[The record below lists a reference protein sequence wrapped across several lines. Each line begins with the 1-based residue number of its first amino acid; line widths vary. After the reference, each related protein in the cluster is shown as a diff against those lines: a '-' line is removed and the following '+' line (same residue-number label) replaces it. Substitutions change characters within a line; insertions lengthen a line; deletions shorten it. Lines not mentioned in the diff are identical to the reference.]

1 MNEVN
6 ENNNYWTTVIEPSDK
21 PFNFGLRAVWEKRY
35 LLWLF
40 VKRDITV
47 QFKQTIFG
55 FAWYLISPLLS
66 TLIYVI
72 VFGRIAGIPTDGVPQ
87 PLFYLAGIC
96 LWGYYSKC
104 LTKVQNTFSGNTGLF
119 GKVYFPRLI
128 SPISVLFSQLVTFVI
143 QLLLFVVVYVFY
155 AISGIAAAPNVYL
168 LLSPLLILLIAGNAL
183 GLGLLFTSLTTKYR
197 DLNNFFNVFIQLWMY
212 ATPVVY
218 PLSVVTNPTLHTIM
232 QLNPLTPVF
241 EAFKYGALGVGE
253 FSWSWLTYSAGIT
266 LLLLIVGILL
276 FNKRQKR
283 FIDTI

>member
-6 ENNNYWTTVIEPSDK
+6 ENNYWTTVIEPQDK
-21 PFNFGLRAVWEKRY
+21 PFDLGLKAVWQKRY

-55 FAWYLISPLLS
+55 FAWYFLSPLMS

-72 VFGRIAGIPTDGVPQ
+72 VFGRIAGIPTDGIPQ

-96 LWGYYSKC
+96 LWGYYEKC
-104 LTKVQNTFSGNTGLF
+104 LSKVNETFTKNADLF

-128 SPISVLFSQLVTFVI
+128 SPLSVTVSQLLTFSI
-143 QLLLFVVVYVFY
+143 QLGLFLIVYVGYAIMGVHASPNWYLLLFPVF
-155 AISGIAAAPNVYL
+155 V
-168 LLSPLLILLIAGNAL
+168 LLIAGQAL
-183 GLGLLFTSLTTKYR
+183 GLGLIFASLTTKYR
-197 DLNNFFNVFIQLWMY
+197 DLRNFFTVFVQLWMY

-218 PLSVVTNPTLHTIM
+218 PMSFVTNPTLHTVM
-232 QLNPLTPVF
+232 QLNPLTPIF

-253 FSWSWLTYSAGIT
+253 FSWTWLSYSALFT
-266 LLLLIVGILL
+266 LVMLFISVIL
-276 FNKRQKR
+276 FNKKQKR

>member
-1 MNEVN
+1 MNE
-6 ENNNYWTTVIEPSDK
+6 NNYWTTVIEPSDK

-55 FAWYLISPLLS
+55 FAWYFISPLLS

-119 GKVYFPRLI
+119 GKVYFPRLV
-128 SPISVLFSQLVTFVI
+128 SPISVIFSQLVTFVI
-143 QLLLFVVVYVFY
+143 QLLLFVAVYVFY
-155 AISGIAAAPNVYL
+155 AFMDVDAAPNLYL
-168 LLSPLLILLIAGNAL
+168 LLFPLLLLLVAGNAL
-183 GLGLLFTSLTTKYR
+183 GLGLIFTSLTTKYR

-218 PLSVVTNPTLHTIM
+218 PLSVVTNPTLHTVM

-253 FSWSWLTYSAGIT
+253 FSWMWLAYSAGTT
-266 LLLLIVGILL
+266 LLLLFVGILL
-276 FNKRQKR
+276 FNKKQKR

>member
-6 ENNNYWTTVIEPSDK
+6 ENNYWTTVIEPQDK
-21 PFNFGLRAVWEKRY
+21 PFDLGLKAVWQKRY

-55 FAWYLISPLLS
+55 FAWYFLSPLMS

-72 VFGRIAGIPTDGVPQ
+72 VFGRIAGIPTDGIPQ

-104 LTKVQNTFSGNTGLF
+104 LTKVQNTFSSNTGLF

-143 QLLLFVVVYVFY
+143 QLLLFLVVYVFY
-155 AISGIAAAPNVYL
+155 AVAGVNAVPTLYL
-168 LLSPLLILLIAGNAL
+168 LLSPVLVLLIAANAL

-218 PLSVVTNPTLHTIM
+218 PLSVVTNPALHTVM

-253 FSWSWLTYSAGIT
+253 FSWMWLAYSAGTT

-276 FNKRQKR
+276 FNKKQKR

>member
-1 MNEVN
+1 MN
-6 ENNNYWTTVIEPSDK
+6 ENNNEYWTTVIEPQDK
-21 PFNFGLRAVWEKRY
+21 PFDLGLKAVWAKRY

-47 QFKQTIFG
+47 QFKQTVFG
-55 FAWYLISPLLS
+55 FAWYFISPLLS

-72 VFGRIAGIPTDGVPQ
+72 VFGRIAGIPTDGIPQ

-128 SPISVLFSQLVTFVI
+128 SPISVVFSQLVAFVI
-143 QLLLFVVVYVFY
+143 QLLLFVAVYVFY
-155 AISGIAAAPNVYL
+155 AFMDVDAAPNLYL
-168 LLSPLLILLIAGNAL
+168 LLFPLLLLLVAGNAL
-183 GLGLLFTSLTTKYR
+183 GLGLIFTSLTTKYR

-218 PLSVVTNPTLHTIM
+218 PLSVVTNPTLHTVM

-253 FSWSWLTYSAGIT
+253 FSWMWLAYSAGTT

-276 FNKRQKR
+276 FNKKQKR

>member
-1 MNEVN
+1 MNEQSN
-6 ENNNYWTTVIEPSDK
+6 EYWTTVIEPQDK
-21 PFNFGLRAVWEKRY
+21 PFDLGLKAVWAKRY

-55 FAWYLISPLLS
+55 FAWYFLSPLMS

-72 VFGRIAGIPTDGVPQ
+72 VFGRIAGIPTDGIPQ

-96 LWGYYSKC
+96 LWGYYEKC
-104 LTKVQNTFSGNTGLF
+104 LTKVNETFTKNADLF

-128 SPISVLFSQLVTFVI
+128 SPLSVTVSQLLTFSI
-143 QLLLFVVVYVFY
+143 QLGLFLIVYVGYAIMGVQASPNWYLLLFPVF
-155 AISGIAAAPNVYL
+155 V
-168 LLSPLLILLIAGNAL
+168 LLIAGQAL
-183 GLGLLFTSLTTKYR
+183 GLGLIFASLTTKYR
-197 DLNNFFNVFIQLWMY
+197 DLRNFFTVFVQLWMY

-218 PLSVVTNPTLHTIM
+218 PMSFVTNPTLHTVM
-232 QLNPLTPVF
+232 QLNPLTPIF

-253 FSWSWLTYSAGIT
+253 FSWTWLSYSALFT
-266 LLLLIVGILL
+266 LVMLFVSILL
-276 FNKRQKR
+276 FNKKQKR

>member
-6 ENNNYWTTVIEPSDK
+6 ENNYWTTVIEPQDK
-21 PFNFGLRAVWEKRY
+21 PFDLGLKAVWAKRY

-55 FAWYLISPLLS
+55 FAWYFLSPLMS

-72 VFGRIAGIPTDGVPQ
+72 VFGRIAGIPTDGIPQ

-96 LWGYYSKC
+96 LWGYYEKC
-104 LTKVQNTFSGNTGLF
+104 LTKVNETFTKNADLF

-128 SPISVLFSQLVTFVI
+128 SPLSVTVSQLLTFSI
-143 QLLLFVVVYVFY
+143 QLGLFLIVYAGYAIMGVQASPNWYLLLFPVFVV
-155 AISGIAAAPNVYL
+155 
-168 LLSPLLILLIAGNAL
+168 LIAGQAL
-183 GLGLLFTSLTTKYR
+183 GLGLIFASLTTKYR
-197 DLNNFFNVFIQLWMY
+197 DLRNFFTVFVQLWMY

-218 PLSVVTNPTLHTIM
+218 PMSFVTNPTLHTVM
-232 QLNPLTPVF
+232 QLNPLTPIF

-253 FSWSWLTYSAGIT
+253 FSWAWLSYSALFT
-266 LLLLIVGILL
+266 LVMLFISVIL
-276 FNKRQKR
+276 FNKKQKR

>member
-47 QFKQTIFG
+47 QFKQTVFG
-55 FAWYLISPLLS
+55 FAWYFISPLLS

-72 VFGRIAGIPTDGVPQ
+72 VFGRIAGIPTDGIPE

-104 LTKVQNTFSGNTGLF
+104 LTKVQNTFSSNTGLF

-143 QLLLFVVVYVFY
+143 QLLLFVAVYVFY
-155 AISGIAAAPNVYL
+155 AISGIDAAPNVYL
-168 LLSPLLILLIAGNAL
+168 LLSPLLILQIAGNAL

-253 FSWSWLTYSAGIT
+253 FSWSWLAYSAGT
-266 LLLLIVGILL
+266 TFLLLIVGILL
-276 FNKRQKR
+276 FNKKQKR

>member
-1 MNEVN
+1 MNENSN
-6 ENNNYWTTVIEPSDK
+6 EYWTTVIEPADR
-21 PFNFGLRAVWEKRY
+21 PLDLGLRAVWQKRY

-55 FAWYLISPLLS
+55 FAWYFLSPLMS

-72 VFGRIAGIPTDGVPQ
+72 VFGRIAGIPTDGIPQ

-96 LWGYYSKC
+96 LWGYYEKC
-104 LTKVQNTFSGNTGLF
+104 LTKVNETFTKNADLF

-128 SPISVLFSQLVTFVI
+128 SPLSVTVSQLLTFSI
-143 QLLLFVVVYVFY
+143 QLGLFLIVYAVYAVMGVNAAPNWCLLLFPVF
-155 AISGIAAAPNVYL
+155 A
-168 LLSPLLILLIAGNAL
+168 LLIAGQAL
-183 GLGLLFTSLTTKYR
+183 GLGLLFASLTTKYR
-197 DLNNFFNVFIQLWMY
+197 DLRNFFTVFVQLWMY

-218 PLSVVTNPTLHTIM
+218 PMSVITNPTLHTVM
-232 QLNPLTPVF
+232 QLNPLTPIF
-241 EAFKYGALGVGE
+241 EAFKFGALGVGE
-253 FSWSWLTYSAGIT
+253 FSWLWLSYSALFT

-276 FNKRQKR
+276 FNKKQKR

>member
-6 ENNNYWTTVIEPSDK
+6 ENNYWTTVIEPQDK
-21 PFNFGLRAVWEKRY
+21 PFDLGLKAVWQKRY

-55 FAWYLISPLLS
+55 FAWYFLSPLMS

-72 VFGRIAGIPTDGVPQ
+72 VFGRIAGIPTDGIPQ

-96 LWGYYSKC
+96 LWGYYEKC
-104 LTKVQNTFSGNTGLF
+104 LSKVNETFTKNADLF

-128 SPISVLFSQLVTFVI
+128 SPLSVTVSQLLTFSI
-143 QLLLFVVVYVFY
+143 QLGLFLIVYVGYAIMGVQASPNWYLLLFPVF
-155 AISGIAAAPNVYL
+155 V
-168 LLSPLLILLIAGNAL
+168 LLIAGQAL
-183 GLGLLFTSLTTKYR
+183 GLGLIFASLTTKYR
-197 DLNNFFNVFIQLWMY
+197 DLRNFFTVFVQLWMY

-218 PLSVVTNPTLHTIM
+218 PMSFVTNPTLHTVM
-232 QLNPLTPVF
+232 QLNPLTPIF

-253 FSWSWLTYSAGIT
+253 FSWGWLSYSALFT
-266 LLLLIVGILL
+266 LVMLFISVLL
-276 FNKRQKR
+276 FNKKQKR